1 MTKIEV
7 FDTDAERISEI
18 ADIFQT
24 NTAFVVE
31 ALFDYI
37 EHEAHLLDEWYVDLL
52 KDYLG

>member
-1 MTKIEV
+1 MKKIEV
-7 FDTDAERISEI
+7 FETEAAKIEEI

-24 NTAFVVE
+24 NSAYVVE

>member
-7 FDTDAERISEI
+7 FDTEAERISEI

-37 EHEAHLLDEWYVDLL
+37 DGEANLLDKATADIIG
-52 KDYLG
+52 DYIS